1 MSMVDFSI
9 FDHEEI
15 EEAGQELEAYC
26 PRCKTETL
34 HTIAEDEEEEGRQ
47 VRCSNCE
54 HIHTMRTTPEE
65 EETTPHRKKGPKAKP
80 TWEHVVERNKK
91 EVRPYNINEIYAEM
105 EVISH
110 PTFGMGFVS
119 DVIDAGKMEVSFQH
133 DKKILIYNRL
143 GKQVSLP
150 ALLKTEEKAKIPV
163 MDPELTLLETRKDV
177 DMDELLD
184 LEEDILLGNS
194 TKLSPEAWEAL
205 QKEDETDE
213 IFSSDDEEEN
223 EEVDEDDSDEEKPAR
238 GKAKTKSGKKK
249 AKSATGSSS
258 RKNKVTSSPS
268 SGSNSTPS
276 RRTKPRK
283 AS

>member
-15 EEAGQELEAYC
+15 EQTGPELETFC
-26 PRCKTETL
+26 PRCKMETL
-34 HTIAEDEEEEGRQ
+34 HTLVEEEEEEGRQ
-47 VRCSNCE
+47 VRCSGCE
-54 HIHTMRTTPEE
+54 HIHTLKMSHEE
-65 EETTPHRKKGPKAKP
+65 EEAPSHRKKNHKAKP
-80 TWEHVVERNKK
+80 SWEQVIERNKK
-91 EVRPYNINEIYAEM
+91 EVKSYNINDIYAEM
-105 EVISH
+105 DVISH

-119 DVIDAGKMEVSFQH
+119 EVIDAGKMEVSFQY

-143 GKQVSLP
+143 GKQVLLP
-150 ALLKTEEKAKIPV
+150 GILKTDERLKVPTL
-163 MDPELTLLETRKDV
+163 DPELALLETRKDP

-213 IFSSDDEEEN
+213 LFSEQEESDESEEDPE
-223 EEVDEDDSDEEKPAR
+223 EEKPAR
-238 GKAKTKSGKKK
+238 SKAGTAKK
-249 AKSATGSSS
+249 AKSTTATSKRKSKSKPSSS
-258 RKNKVTSSPS
+258 SAADSASP
-268 SGSNSTPS
+268 